1 MEMSFRW
8 YGKTDSIPLEY
19 IRQIP
24 GMKGIV
30 TAIYDIPV
38 GEAWPLDKI
47 EELNKTVEDAGMRIS
62 VIESVPVHEDIKI
75 GLPTRDKYIENYKE
89 TLRNLGKVGIPV
101 VYVITLC
108 QSLTGHVLI

>member
-8 YGKTDSIPLEY
+8 YGKTDSISLEY

-47 EELNKTVEDAGMRIS
+47 MELKQTVESHGMVIS
-62 VIESVPVHEDIKI
+62 VIESVPVH
-75 GLPTRDKYIENYKE
+75 
-89 TLRNLGKVGIPV
+89 
-101 VYVITLC
+101 
-108 QSLTGHVLI
+108 

>member
-8 YGKTDSIPLEY
+8 YGKTDTIPLDY

-24 GMKGIV
+24 GMEGIV

-47 EELNKTVEDAGMRIS
+47 MELKTRLKRKVFVFLLLRVYLYTKILKSVFQLVINIS
-62 VIESVPVHEDIKI
+62 KI
-75 GLPTRDKYIENYKE
+75 TKKH
-89 TLRNLGKVGIPV
+89 
-101 VYVITLC
+101 
-108 QSLTGHVLI
+108 S